1 MQNLPEKVV
10 KISKGNKHLTPNWK
24 IGSCPLPFILWE
36 GRVPRLYIGGLFICY
51 LRLLFTFTFFLFS
64 FFFFSNGNDDID
76 VFWHE
81 NKITASSIHWC
92 TLIFST
98 PPPGFFFVFVFF
110 VLFCFV
116 LFCFLIKSS
125 NLISPDFKRG
135 KPRGL

>member
-64 FFFFSNGNDDID
+64 FFFFFFSNGNDVID

-81 NKITASSIHWC
+81 NNITASSIHWC

-98 PPPGFFFVFVFF
+98 TPPGFFFVCLFVFVFFVFCLVCF

-116 LFCFLIKSS
+116 F
-125 NLISPDFKRG
+125 
-135 KPRGL
+135 

>member
-24 IGSCPLPFILWE
+24 IGSCPLPFTLWE

-51 LRLLFTFTFFLFS
+51 LRLLFTFTFFLFFF

-81 NKITASSIHWC
+81 NNITASSIHWC

-98 PPPGFFFVFVFF
+98 PPPVFFFFCLFLSF
-110 VLFCFV
+110 LFCFV
-116 LFCFLIKSS
+116 IKSS
-125 NLISPDFKRG
+125 NLFSPDFKRG

>member
-1 MQNLPEKVV
+1 MV
-10 KISKGNKHLTPNWK
+10 KISKGNKHLAPNWK
-24 IGSCPLPFILWE
+24 KGSCPLPVILWE

-51 LRLLFTFTFFLFS
+51 LRLLFTFTFFLFFFFF

-81 NKITASSIHWC
+81 NNITASSIHWC

-98 PPPGFFFVFVFF
+98 PPPGFFCFSFLFFVFCFLFF

-116 LFCFLIKSS
+116 LFCVVLCCFVL
-125 NLISPDFKRG
+125 FCFVF
-135 KPRGL
+135 